1 MVTSLAFLYIITY
14 MSFPSVVFRNISIG
28 LYETFIDRTEKMDHM
43 DYGLTRFSGNEAGKI
58 HFLMH
63 FLLPL
68 KKMTRIITLER

>member
-14 MSFPSVVFRNISIG
+14 MSFPSVVFRNFQLGFMRRLLTVLKKWITWI
-28 LYETFIDRTEKMDHM
+28 MD
-43 DYGLTRFSGNEAGKI
+43 LTRFSGNEAGEI
-58 HFLMH
+58 HFLIH